1 MLRSRR
7 CECVGGFFYW
17 VIIVVV
23 SSDLID
29 QIISGSDE
37 KQTRAGLENHLR
49 EIEQN
54 LARLPAAAANERQML
69 SLEKAAVLVELEDK
83 PQAWKLARTAF
94 DYFLE
99 TEQWQSAVEACELV
113 YRCDCGDSIPA
124 LGMACWLAITY
135 PIDPILSI
143 RILHYVIDETPDD
156 SDGGAVAAVVAHY
169 VADLRVSGEQRD
181 SLLFIT
187 KQKIAD
193 VARRHRNITDEES
206 INIWMEILGLK
217 DAEEFLP
224 AMAKVIDVITG
235 DTWWFDRERL
245 RARLP
250 FN

>member
-1 MLRSRR
+1 MRKRR
-7 CECVGGFFYW
+7 RLFYW
-17 VIIVVV
+17 FIIIGVND
-23 SSDLID
+23 DLIN

-37 KQTRAGLENHLR
+37 RQTRASLENHLR
-49 EIEQN
+49 ELEQN
-54 LARLPAAAANERQML
+54 LAQLPASSANERQIL
-69 SLEKAAVLVELEDK
+69 VLKKAAVLVELDNK
-83 PQAWKLARTAF
+83 LQAWKLARTSF

-99 TEQWQSAVEACELV
+99 TEQWQPAVEACELV
-113 YRCDCGDSIPA
+113 YRCDCEGSIPA

-143 RILHYVIDETPDD
+143 RVLHYVIDETPDD

-217 DAEEFLP
+217 DAKEFLP
-224 AMAKVIDVITG
+224 AMARVIDVITG
-235 DTWWFDRERL
+235 DKWWFDREQL

>member
-1 MLRSRR
+1 M
-7 CECVGGFFYW
+7 
-17 VIIVVV
+17 
-23 SSDLID
+23 SDNLIE

-37 KQTRAGLENHLR
+37 RQTRTGLENHLR
-49 EIEQN
+49 DIERD
-54 LARLPAAAANERQML
+54 LAKLPTSSTSERQL
-69 SLEKAAVLVELEDK
+69 LVLKKAEVLIELEDK
-83 PQAWKLARTAF
+83 PQAWKLARIAF
-94 DYFLE
+94 NYFLD
-99 TEQWQSAVEACELV
+99 TEQWQYAVEACELV
-113 YRCDCGDSIPA
+113 YRCDCEDSIPA
-124 LGMACWLAITY
+124 LGMACWLAVTY
-135 PIDPILSI
+135 PIDPLLSI

-169 VADLRVSGEQRD
+169 VADLRVSDEQRD

-217 DAEEFLP
+217 DAKEFLP

-235 DTWWFDRERL
+235 DKWWFDREQL

-250 FN
+250 LN